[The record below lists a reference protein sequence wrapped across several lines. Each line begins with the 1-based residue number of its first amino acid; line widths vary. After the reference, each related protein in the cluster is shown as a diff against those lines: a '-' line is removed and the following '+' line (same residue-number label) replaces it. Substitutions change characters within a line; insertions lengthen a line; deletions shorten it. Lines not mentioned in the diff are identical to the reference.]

1 MLLAFATHRDT
12 SSTGSHPPPVQGLAF
27 GQTIGEVLRRHDG
40 MPPMK
45 SKRKALGPC
54 IIDPVDEVHLV
65 NDGTYSKLFVHV
77 CCVFSLSIWH
87 FAILRMNQECA
98 TPTAA
103 APLTNRCLHPW
114 LLWSFMKALVECG
127 SNSSYSV
134 RRTLIKKSKSSPNLT
149 MFNEFCPLCSVSTK

>member
-65 NDGTYSKLFVHV
+65 NYGTVNCLFMFMFVVYLVSQHGT
-77 CCVFSLSIWH
+77 LQY
-87 FAILRMNQECA
+87 FA
-98 TPTAA
+98 
-103 APLTNRCLHPW
+103 
-114 LLWSFMKALVECG
+114 
-127 SNSSYSV
+127 
-134 RRTLIKKSKSSPNLT
+134 
-149 MFNEFCPLCSVSTK
+149 